1 VDVVVALACAVT
13 SAIVALLVLDAARRS
28 ARRYGASIDA
38 VAEHGLADLFV
49 FVDPRRLRFASAA
62 FVIAVLV
69 VVVAAGAPP
78 AVAAMACVVAFAG
91 PALVHRWLRRRR
103 ERQLVAQLPDSLDAL
118 AGGLRAG
125 LGLAQAL
132 AALAEQQPA
141 PTRHEYALLLRKQ
154 RLGMSMDQAL
164 EELAARAPR
173 QEFVLFVTAVRIARE
188 VGGNLAETL
197 DRLSDTLR
205 RKLAMEE
212 RIDALTSQGRLQ
224 GWVVGTLPLLLLW
237 VLHLLEPETMRTLY
251 TTPHGWGVLAVLAV
265 LLGIGALLIRR
276 IVRIDV

>member
-1 VDVVVALACAVT
+1 VAVLVALACAIT

-38 VAEHGLADLFV
+38 VADQGLADLFV
-49 FVDPRRLRFASAA
+49 FVEPRRLRLASAA
-62 FVIAVLV
+62 LVIAVLV
-69 VVVAAGAPP
+69 VVVAADAPP
-78 AVAAMACVVAFAG
+78 AVVVLAGVGGFAG

-132 AALAEQQPA
+132 AVLAEQQPA

-197 DRLSDTLR
+197 DRLADTLR

-212 RIDALTSQGRLQ
+212 RIDALTAQGRLQ

-265 LLGIGALLIRR
+265 LLGVGALLIRR

>member
-1 VDVVVALACAVT
+1 VDVLVAIACAVT

-38 VAEHGLADLFV
+38 VADQGLADLFV
-49 FVDPRRLRFASAA
+49 FVEPRRLRLASAA
-62 FVIAVLV
+62 LVIAVLV
-69 VVVAAGAPP
+69 VVAAADAPP
-78 AVAAMACVVAFAG
+78 AVVVVAGLGGFAG

-132 AALAEQQPA
+132 GALAEQQPA

-197 DRLSDTLR
+197 DRLADTLR

>member
-1 VDVVVALACAVT
+1 VDVLAAIACAVT

-38 VAEHGLADLFV
+38 VADQGLADLFV
-49 FVDPRRLRFASAA
+49 FVEPRRLRLASAA
-62 FVIAVLV
+62 LVIAVLV
-69 VVVAAGAPP
+69 VVAAADAPP
-78 AVAAMACVVAFAG
+78 AVVVVAGLGGFAG

-132 AALAEQQPA
+132 GTLAEQQPA

-197 DRLSDTLR
+197 DRLADTLR